1 MIDTASLGTAPVG
14 LVEKSRKVVENLIV
28 ALSNGYM
35 AYRMVDGV
43 SQYVGTVD
51 YSRVVIQ

>member
-1 MIDTASLGTAPVG
+1 MIDPKSLGSAPVG
-14 LVEKSRKVVENLIV
+14 LIEKSRQVVENVIV
-28 ALSNGYM
+28 ALSNGFM
-35 AYRMVDGV
+35 MYRMVDGH

>member
-1 MIDTASLGTAPVG
+1 MIDIQTLGAAPVG
-14 LVEKSRKVVENLIV
+14 LIEKSRQAVENVIV
-28 ALSNGYM
+28 ALSNGFM
-35 AYRMVDGV
+35 MYRMVDGH

>member
-1 MIDTASLGTAPVG
+1 MIDPKSLGSAPVG
-14 LVEKSRKVVENLIV
+14 LIEKSRKVVENVIV
-28 ALSNGYM
+28 ALSNGFM
-35 AYRMVDGV
+35 MYRMVDGH

>member
-1 MIDTASLGTAPVG
+1 MIDPKSLGTAPVG
-14 LVEKSRKVVENLIV
+14 LIEKSRQAVENVIV
-28 ALSNGYM
+28 TLSNGYM
-35 AYRMVDGV
+35 LYRMVDGH